1 MGYMTMQVLFDPET
15 DTLSV
20 LVRQG
25 VGAETDEP
33 RPGIILDYDAG
44 GSLLSIEILD
54 ASKHMP
60 IPRQVDFE
68 VSARNGG

>member
-1 MGYMTMQVLFDPET
+1 MKVLFDPET

-20 LVRQG
+20 LVMEG
-25 VGAETDEP
+25 VIAESDEP
-33 RPGIILDYDAG
+33 KPGIILDYDAT
-44 GSLLSIEILD
+44 GSLLSVEILD

-68 VSARNGG
+68 VTAKNVG

>member
-1 MGYMTMQVLFDPET
+1 MTMKVLFDPET

-20 LVRQG
+20 LVMEG
-25 VGAETDEP
+25 VVAETDEP

-68 VSARNGG
+68 VTARNVG